1 VDEGGLG
8 RQILIAVAPHGLSP
22 YLGIKNEV
30 FFFSLLDFSMV
41 LDSAQISG
49 CYQPMSKS
57 GLALEEEKTQ
67 SDVPE
72 YPGRADKPDQ
82 NFKA

>member
-1 VDEGGLG
+1 LG
-8 RQILIAVAPHGLSP
+8 RQILIAVAGHGLSP

-57 GLALEEEKTQ
+57 GLAPSKKKKRNPTFQNIRAEQTSPTKISRRSRQ
-67 SDVPE
+67 S
-72 YPGRADKPDQ
+72 
-82 NFKA
+82 